1 MRDKKHDITPEQ
13 IREWL
18 SEGPDGPPPGEEVE
32 QAEEALLRFA
42 ESHAAPPPAPLREKI
57 LDKLRTLNE
66 QKNQRHRLQPGNL
79 PLLDALSNWL
89 DWKEVAEGIAPP
101 EDYENIY
108 LHTLESNEKREL
120 FVAWVK
126 EFVPEEVHHDLLE
139 SFLILE
145 GSCECFITG
154 ADGHTRTVR
163 LGPGDYIAME
173 TGETHDIRIT
183 SPTPAKAI
191 LQWVKIGGG
200 GE

>member
-13 IREWL
+13 LREWL
-18 SEGPDGPPPGEEVE
+18 SGGTNGPPPGEEVE
-32 QAEEALLRFA
+32 QSEEALLRFA
-42 ESHAAPPPAPLREKI
+42 ESHAAPPPAPLRGKI
-57 LDKLRTLNE
+57 LDKLRTLNA
-66 QKNQRHRLQPGNL
+66 QKNQRQQLRPGSL
-79 PLLDALSNWL
+79 PLLDASSNWL

-101 EDYENIY
+101 EDYENIH
-108 LHTLESNEKREL
+108 LHTLESTERREL

-145 GSCECFITG
+145 GSCECFITA

-183 SPTPAKAI
+183 SRMPAKAI
-191 LQWVKIGGG
+191 LQWVKIGG
-200 GE
+200 